1 MTRSTR
7 YSLPGVSFTHK
18 KGNYLLIHGKKNL
31 DIRVDF
37 KEVNQKRSPVTNKV
51 GITLGHAHGTAAC
64 QHKDIF
70 SHHIET
76 EIGDL
81 K

>member
-18 KGNYLLIHGKKNL
+18 ICLTMGKKNL
-31 DIRVDF
+31 GIRVDF
-37 KEVNQKRSPVTNKV
+37 KEVNQKWSPVTNKV
-51 GITLGHAHGTAAC
+51 GITLGHVCGTAAC

-70 SHHIET
+70 SHHLET
-76 EIGDL
+76 ETGDL